1 MAQQMAMQGGGGGMG
16 GAKQPNMN
24 QLFKE
29 EWEAL
34 QVVQHTDTLSGIE
47 AELLEM
53 TGTLPDLPLTDPQMK
68 KRN

>member
-1 MAQQMAMQGGGGGMG
+1 MAQQMAMQGGGAMGGP

-34 QVVQHTDTLSGIE
+34 QVLQHVDALDRIE
-47 AELLEM
+47 AELLHINE
-53 TGTLPDLPLTDPQMK
+53 PLPLTDPQMK

>member
-1 MAQQMAMQGGGGGMG
+1 MAQQMAMQGGGGAMG
-16 GAKQPNMN
+16 PGKQPPNMN

-34 QVVQHTDTLSGIE
+34 QVVQHSDALDKIE
-47 AELLEM
+47 NDLLQIRD
-53 TGTLPDLPLTDPQMK
+53 LPDLPLTDPQLK

>member
-1 MAQQMAMQGGGGGMG
+1 MAQQMALQGGGGAMG
-16 GAKQPNMN
+16 GAKPPNMN

-34 QVVQHTDTLSGIE
+34 QVAQHTDTLGGIE
-47 AELLEM
+47 AELLHM
-53 TGTLPDLPLTDPQMK
+53 TSDLPDLPLTDPQMK